1 MEEGDYERA
10 AVALL
15 VAIEARPEAAY
26 LWYSLACCRARTGAR
41 DSALDA
47 LEKAAALGFGH
58 REHMA
63 SDEDLES
70 LRGEAR
76 FQALVDAE
84 ETTKAAPPSPPEG
97 L

>member
-1 MEEGDYERA
+1 
-10 AVALL
+10 
-15 VAIEARPEAAY
+15 
-26 LWYSLACCRARTGAR
+26 
-41 DSALDA
+41 
-47 LEKAAALGFGH
+47 
-58 REHMA
+58 MA